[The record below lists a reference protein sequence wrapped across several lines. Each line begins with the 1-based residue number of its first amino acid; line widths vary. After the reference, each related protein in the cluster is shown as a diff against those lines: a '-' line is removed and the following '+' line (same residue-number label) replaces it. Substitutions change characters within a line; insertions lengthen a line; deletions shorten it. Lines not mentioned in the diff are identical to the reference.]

1 MFCGGVLVV
10 LAHRID
16 AIIGRFTQISNQTLQ
31 LGNVR
36 IGVFQFWFVKHFAF
50 TRIVV
55 EIVIRDNFGM
65 ETKFGNGSCKG
76 FLCTVHPYIH
86 GMI

>member
-1 MFCGGVLVV
+1 MFCSGVLVV

-16 AIIGRFTQISNQTLQ
+16 AIIGRFTQIGNQTLQ
-31 LGNVR
+31 FGNVR
-36 IGVFQFWFVKHFAF
+36 ISVFQFWFVKHFAF

-65 ETKFGNGSCKG
+65 ETKFGNGGSKC
-76 FLCTVHPYIH
+76 FLCTVYPYIH
-86 GMI
+86 GTI